1 MNIGII
7 GQGYVGLTLAVE
19 AALCGHKVVGF
30 DTNIKLVQDLE
41 KGITQVP
48 GIDRDS
54 LISLINEKKYLPT
67 YNSINLKQI
76 EIAIIAVP
84 TPIDK
89 NNKPDLS
96 FIKSAVEIIL
106 KNTDQVLLIVNEST
120 SFPGTLRNI
129 IMPLLEK
136 HPVGNLLFASAPERI
151 DPGNLLWNLRNT
163 PRIISGVT
171 NEATNLAFE
180 FYSTICDSISIA
192 SSPEVAEAAKL
203 FENTFRQVNIALANE
218 FSEIS
223 NKLGFSSHEA
233 IMAASTKPF
242 GYMPFFPSIGVG
254 GHCIPIDPYYL
265 TYISNTVGVQT
276 NLISTAND
284 INSNAPLN
292 VSKRIVK
299 FMGGRIEGKTIQLA
313 GISYKSDTPDLRESP
328 ALELI
333 KIFEELGADLSWHDP
348 IVIEYGGRR
357 SVPLSKNIDLGIILN
372 PHKCIDFS
380 LWLENKVNV
389 IDLSST
395 KTNFGFP
402 KFL

>member
-1 MNIGII
+1 M
-7 GQGYVGLTLAVE
+7 
-19 AALCGHKVVGF
+19 
-30 DTNIKLVQDLE
+30 
-41 KGITQVP
+41 
-48 GIDRDS
+48 
-54 LISLINEKKYLPT
+54 
-67 YNSINLKQI
+67 
-76 EIAIIAVP
+76 
-84 TPIDK
+84 
-89 NNKPDLS
+89 
-96 FIKSAVEIIL
+96 
-106 KNTDQVLLIVNEST
+106 
-120 SFPGTLRNI
+120 
-129 IMPLLEK
+129 
-136 HPVGNLLFASAPERI
+136 
-151 DPGNLLWNLRNT
+151 
-163 PRIISGVT
+163 
-171 NEATNLAFE
+171 
-180 FYSTICDSISIA
+180 
-192 SSPEVAEAAKL
+192 
-203 FENTFRQVNIALANE
+203 NIALANE